1 MSRSIICTDS
11 RCGATLLPCS
21 SPPATPTTT
30 SQPTQSCCAG
40 PGHDD
45 ARALTRLAALD
56 DTTPLTGEVLVAEQ
70 DGELRAAI
78 SLHSGRAIA
87 DPFHQTAGLVR
98 LLRARAALLHAPAHG
113 RRRMS
118 GLLRRPARAA

>member
-1 MSRSIICTDS
+1 MLI
-11 RCGATLLPCS
+11 
-21 SPPATPTTT
+21 TTRHANHDVAADAVVLRR
-30 SQPTQSCCAG
+30 AG
-40 PGHDD
+40 TDD

-56 DTTPLTGEVLVAEQ
+56 DTTPLSGEVLVAEQ

-78 SLHSGRAIA
+78 SLHSGREIA

-98 LLRARAALLHAPAHG
+98 LLRARAALLHAPAHE